1 MPNIGFW
8 ATAGGAGGA
17 SAAYELI
24 STTVLGTTAASVTFT
39 NGGTWA
45 GYKHLQIRATLK
57 NSGSNTDTL
66 MRINADTGA
75 NYSSHYLMGYNSTM
89 YSGSSV
95 SATNMLVGMAA
106 PSTETNVF
114 GSMVL
119 DLLDF
124 AGTKNK
130 TVRALTGS
138 AGTISLVSMRSGAW
152 YSTAAVTSLT
162 LLPSANLFAAN
173 CRLSLYGIKA

>member
-1 MPNIGFW
+1 MLIPFGW
-8 ATAGGAGGA
+8 LASAGGAAG
-17 SAAYELI
+17 AYELI
-24 STTVLGTTAASVTFT
+24 STTVLGTTASSVTFT
-39 NGGTWA
+39 NGGAWA

-66 MRINADTGA
+66 MRINADSGA

-95 SATNMLVGMAA
+95 SASSMLVGMAS
-106 PSTETNVF
+106 PSTETNVY

-124 AGTKNK
+124 SGTKNK
-130 TVRALTGS
+130 TVRALTGLG
-138 AGTISLVSMRSGAW
+138 GTISLVSMRSGAW

-173 CRLSLYGIKA
+173 CRFSLYGIKG